1 MTSEDESNESGAT
14 QVPFIGEGASAVKAE
29 PDEVKSAAER
39 RRSVWA
45 WLWSPDLTLWLIG
58 ILVVAMAVGTVIPQ
72 RESADAYRGLFG
84 QVGGALLTRTSL
96 TNVYGSWWFI
106 AVFGL
111 LAVNLAACLIQRAST
126 LVRAERA
133 APRALSAA
141 QVRGQRV
148 SAELPSK
155 LALDRTV
162 ERLSQA
168 LRRRGYR
175 VESAEAAEKGATALR
190 ARRGAIRAW
199 GAVVVHIGMV
209 VVLLGAGYGHL
220 PWLAF
225 EDTPIL
231 GPGDSYRPGFAG
243 AAFDVRLLD
252 AGAEAGPEGKP
263 SQFWANAQ
271 VVREG
276 RVLRTVRITPNH
288 PLRYGGAN
296 IVLQSLLGSGYAVEV
311 RSGDSAGLAPVIMDQ
326 AGNVV
331 MMETVRRMTNPSWV
345 VFIHDFNPSYCPHME
360 SGSAAAND
368 TCVHRPAAKVFIDE
382 SGTLSHN
389 WGRVGWVDATGMDYK
404 GVHFRLVTGSRGAQF
419 GVFRDLGVPVVWAGF
434 AIVVL
439 GCLLALLVTRRDV
452 LAMVTPRAG
461 GSTVLL
467 GASARGFGTGGESVI
482 DSLGREV
489 TAREEGKR

>member
-14 QVPFIGEGASAVKAE
+14 QVPVISGGASAVKAE
-29 PDEVKSAAER
+29 PDKVRSTGER
-39 RRSVWA
+39 RRSFWA

-58 ILVVAMAVGTVIPQ
+58 ILVVAMAIGTVLPQ
-72 RESADAYRGLFG
+72 RESADAYRKLFG
-84 QVGGALLTRTSL
+84 QVGGALLSRTSL
-96 TNVYGSWWFI
+96 TNIYGSWWFI

-111 LAVNLAACLIQRAST
+111 LAVNLVACAVQRAT
-126 LVRAERA
+126 ALVRAARS

-155 LALDRTV
+155 LALDRTM

-175 VESAEAAEKGATALR
+175 VESAESAEKGAAALR
-190 ARRGAIRAW
+190 ARRGGIRAW
-199 GAVVVHIGMV
+199 GAVVVHFGMV

-220 PWLAF
+220 PSLAF

-231 GPGDSYRPGFAG
+231 GPGDSYRPGFRG

-263 SQFWANAQ
+263 SQFWANAE
-271 VVREG
+271 VVRDG
-276 RVLRTVRITPNH
+276 RVVRTARITPNH

-296 IVLQSLLGSGYAVEV
+296 IVLQNLLGSGYAVEV
-311 RSGDSAGLAPVIMDQ
+311 RSGESAGLAPVIMDQ

-331 MMETVRRMTNPSWV
+331 MMETVRHMTDPPWV
-345 VFIHDFNPSYCPHME
+345 VFIHDFNPSYSPQAE
-360 SGSAAAND
+360 SGGPAPESSAER
-368 TCVHRPAAKVFIDE
+368 RPAAKVFIDE

-389 WGRVGWVDATGMDYK
+389 WRRVGWVDATGMDYK
-404 GVHFRLVTGSRGAQF
+404 GVHFRLVTGSRSAQF

-461 GSTVLL
+461 GATILL
-467 GASARGFGTGGESVI
+467 GASARGFGPGGENVI